1 MTAGAQFT
9 VDSAAD
15 EEFYLLAGERT
26 HVYQRYEDAVDDIQG
41 ALEDDASCLL
51 AAVTVQSNGSEDVTV
66 SLEQVSWQRILRD
79 LSGGSENEDSAAAE
93 ASGGNRD

>member
-26 HVYQRYEDAVDDIQG
+26 RVYQRYTDAVADVQA
-41 ALEDDASCLL
+41 ALEDDDSCLL
-51 AAVTVQSNGSEDVTV
+51 AAVTIQSNGSEDVTV
-66 SLEQVSWQRILRD
+66 SLEQVSWQCILRD
-79 LSGGSENEDSAAAE
+79 LGGNSEDENSTATE